1 MYDYYSSKYIE
12 NYENNDFF
20 KIINNLDLLNESPD
34 IINNTFNDMNNR
46 TIISLTTI
54 PSRFISDDFD
64 LVINSLDNQLLQA
77 EVIINISKQYKRQ
90 FTYNKEVY
98 NNKLKS
104 FTEKYKNVKINY
116 CNDYG
121 PATKLLGLIENYKFN
136 DNDIII
142 IVDDDLIMNNKMTLY
157 YNLVYQLYHC
167 DCVGINQNKNNS
179 WNKNIYEQIFYNNYK
194 EKLYGWL
201 SWSIKFKHLHNIILY
216 YEECI
221 RLDDNMWKHDDLFFT
236 MFYKKNNLYACGI
249 NLFLID
255 KYTSNDENNALR
267 NDDYQHHYRN
277 NLEQKF
283 NIGNYV
289 INYIIS
295 NNIPKRNLLF
305 NINNITYDLNNNN
318 YQERHLDIKYINK
331 NVFALTITR
340 YSENNNANEKYILNN
355 NELNLNIIYDRQTF
369 FIKTTFELIK
379 EPHIEST
386 YTICQTYDT
395 NKIDSKKLYSICSIL
410 SNVPSINYLFFNNND
425 IINYIKTNYPKCLDV
440 YMNLIP
446 GAYKADVF
454 RVMYAYL
461 NDTIYFDCK
470 MILFIHESSL
480 LKNKEDYVKDIREND
495 IYNGFFI
502 VNKNNEKIQK
512 ILLKCLDNI
521 FKTKYNENPLSITG
535 PKVWGSYISEYL
547 YKNHKTNDNW
557 KQNVIIDK
565 NTSQIIA
572 KISYPEYYEIN
583 NYFKIKHY
591 SKLWYD
597 KKVYHKMADNYYHKL
612 NGINYILWINLDRAP
627 ERKEKMENQLK
638 NINIPNI
645 RVSGIDGKKYTNHSQ
660 LTNLKNNH
668 NLTIYEI
675 ACTLSHLKAISM
687 AQHLDGEYFLILED
701 DVLLENIIYINS
713 LKEIIK
719 NAPHFDILMISK
731 IVYEELENLYTKWNK
746 YIYGTQAYIITKT
759 GINKLLNKYKYNS
772 SDNMF
777 IFSNDYISPADV
789 YVYEDCITYMY
800 KYNIISELGTTSYI
814 HEDHLQQR
822 SNSINLQNEI
832 IVKDYFLK
840 M

>member
-1 MYDYYSSKYIE
+1 
-12 NYENNDFF
+12 
-20 KIINNLDLLNESPD
+20 
-34 IINNTFNDMNNR
+34 MNNR

-54 PSRFISDDFD
+54 PSRFISDDFN

-90 FTYNKEVY
+90 FTYDEEVY

-121 PATKLLGLIENYKFN
+121 PATKLLGLIENNKFN

-157 YNLVYQLYHC
+157 YNLVYQLYQC
-167 DCVGINQNKNNS
+167 DCIGIDQNKNNS

-201 SWSIKFKHLHNIILY
+201 SWSIKFKHLHNIIPY

-283 NIGNYV
+283 NIGNYD

-295 NNIPKRNLLF
+295 NIIPKRNLLF

-386 YTICQTYDT
+386 YTICQTYD
-395 NKIDSKKLYSICSIL
+395 NNNIDSKKLYSICSIL
-410 SNVPSINYLFFNNND
+410 SNIPSINYLYFNKDNR
-425 IINYIKTNYPKCLDV
+425 INFIKDKYPKCLDV
-440 YMNLIP
+440 YLNLIP
-446 GAYKADVF
+446 GAYKADIF
-454 RVMYAYL
+454 RVMFAYL
-461 NDTIYFDCK
+461 NDTIFFDCK
-470 MILFIHESSL
+470 MILFVHESSL
-480 LKNKEDYVKDIREND
+480 LNNNECYVKDIND
-495 IYNGFFI
+495 NYICNGFFI

-521 FKTKYNENPLSITG
+521 FKTKYNEDPLSITG
-535 PKVWGSYISEYL
+535 PKVWGSYISDYL
-547 YKNHKTNDNW
+547 YKNQYINYDWTY
-557 KQNVIIDK
+557 NVIIDK

-572 KISYPEYYEIN
+572 KTSYPEYYEIN
-583 NYFKIKHY
+583 NYFNTKHY

-597 KKVYHKMADNYYHKL
+597 KNVYYKMADNYYNKL
-612 NGINYILWINLDRAP
+612 NGITYILWINLDKSTD
-627 ERKEKMENQLK
+627 RKEAMKNQLK

-645 RVSGIDGKKYTNHSQ
+645 RISAIDATKYTDHQQ
-660 LTNLKNNH
+660 LINLKNNR
-668 NLTIYEI
+668 NLRLPEVG
-675 ACTLSHLKAISM
+675 CLLSHLKAINM
-687 AQHLDGEYFLILED
+687 AHQLDGEYFLILED
-701 DVLLENIIYINS
+701 DILFENLIYIDS
-713 LKEIIK
+713 LKKIIR

-731 IVYEELENLYTKWNK
+731 LSNIEFEDLYTRWTN
-746 YIYGTQAYIITKT
+746 YTHVGNHVLAGAQAYIITKF
-759 GINKLLNKYKYNS
+759 GINKLMSKFNYNS
-772 SDNMF
+772 FDN
-777 IFSNDYISPADV
+777 IFTFNDDYINVAD
-789 YVYEDCITYMY
+789 YYLYENCITYAY
-800 KYNIISELGTTSYI
+800 KYNIISEIGTSTNI
-814 HEDHLQQR
+814 HQQEHLKYHVDVTE
-822 SNSINLQNEI
+822 LQNNI
-832 IVKDYFLK
+832 LIKNHFL
-840 M
+840 